1 MKIKDKLTLG
11 IVFLFIEFLVIA
23 LFSAYSIYN
32 ISKQSERIMKDN
44 NLTIQ
49 YAESML
55 QTIDRINALQL
66 AVLFN
71 PAQTKQENELAG
83 LYENF
88 EENLNKEA
96 KNITEPGE
104 KELLQSLTGEYKSY
118 RVSVM
123 EMHAIK
129 DKSDFYFQKL
139 LSKYHSLKSI
149 IYRISDINMQAIM
162 KKNESVNR
170 YERRSYV
177 ILTVIASLCFL
188 LSIVFI
194 FNFPGMIT
202 DPIRKLSEGLK
213 SISNRNYDIHL
224 DFKADGEFR
233 EMEEAV
239 RLIADRL
246 KKYEASQTDA
256 VCRARERIADTI
268 DQTLEV
274 LRASHEQIRN
284 LDIKKMTDV
293 QSTIIE
299 TLTNKLEQSKH
310 DLKKE

>member
-104 KELLQSLTGEYKSY
+104 KELLQ
-118 RVSVM
+118 
-123 EMHAIK
+123 
-129 DKSDFYFQKL
+129 
-139 LSKYHSLKSI
+139 
-149 IYRISDINMQAIM
+149 
-162 KKNESVNR
+162 
-170 YERRSYV
+170 
-177 ILTVIASLCFL
+177 
-188 LSIVFI
+188 
-194 FNFPGMIT
+194 
-202 DPIRKLSEGLK
+202 
-213 SISNRNYDIHL
+213 
-224 DFKADGEFR
+224 
-233 EMEEAV
+233 
-239 RLIADRL
+239 
-246 KKYEASQTDA
+246 
-256 VCRARERIADTI
+256 
-268 DQTLEV
+268 
-274 LRASHEQIRN
+274 
-284 LDIKKMTDV
+284 
-293 QSTIIE
+293 
-299 TLTNKLEQSKH
+299 
-310 DLKKE
+310 